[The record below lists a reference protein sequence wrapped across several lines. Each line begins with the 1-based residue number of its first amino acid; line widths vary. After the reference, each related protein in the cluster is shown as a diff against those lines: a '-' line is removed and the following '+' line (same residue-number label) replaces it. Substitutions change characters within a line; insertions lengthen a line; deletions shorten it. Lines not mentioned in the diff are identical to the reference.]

1 MSINSQNMGKYA
13 KLFGTICGGLLLSVP
28 VIPRAVQ
35 AQQSTPS
42 TPKVNPCPK
51 IFYEE
56 PHNNRV
62 LVPQGCP
69 PNAFTQRQAA
79 QGLLPTTPTAANPN
93 PSPSQIQLGV
103 GGEAPQSA
111 TPGLNPCPK
120 IYYEEPFNTRNIV
133 PQGCPPNSLSQ
144 QQQALSPNS
153 SQVIPVSP
161 SVSPTQPTQ
170 PSVLPP
176 RQTPRTTIAFVNGKV
191 NIKLINNTAANV
203 TYEVIGDTA
212 PRSLQGKSDV
222 TLQNLTA
229 PITVTFQRQDGGLL
243 LVTPQPSSEPG
254 MLEVTFQETTDI
266 KADRRALRI
275 EPNGSVYLN

>member
-1 MSINSQNMGKYA
+1 MSINSPNMGKYA
-13 KLFGTICGGLLLSVP
+13 KLFGAICGGLLLSLP
-28 VIPRAVQ
+28 AIPRAVQ

-42 TPKVNPCPK
+42 TPKVNPCPS

-79 QGLLPTTPTAANPN
+79 QGLLPMTPTAATPL
-93 PSPSQIQLGV
+93 PSQTQLGV
-103 GGEAPQSA
+103 GGEAPQPTTS
-111 TPGLNPCPK
+111 GLNPCPR
-120 IYYEEPFNTRNIV
+120 IFYEEPFNSRNIV
-133 PQGCPPNSLSQ
+133 PQGCPSNSFTQ
-144 QQQALSPNS
+144 QQQTLRPSS

-161 SVSPTQPTQ
+161 SVSPTQPVQ
-170 PSVLPP
+170 PSVLPS
-176 RQTPRTTIAFVNGKV
+176 RQAPRTTIAFANGRV
-191 NIKLINNTAANV
+191 NIKLVNDTAANI

-222 TLQNLTA
+222 TLQNLSA

-254 MLEVTFQETTDI
+254 MLEVTFQEATDI
-266 KADRRALRI
+266 KTDTKALRI